1 MSVHLFCLINAFMN
15 ELKEAISIMYNIL
28 L

>member
-1 MSVHLFCLINAFMN
+1 MN